1 MRVMCWRGWA
11 CVGLMALVG
20 GGHGAE
26 AFRLDFEGLGAGGE
40 GAGEVLPGWGGTR
53 SLKIRRDAAGTSA
66 RWYALDPGLFA
77 GGVVTLSARVRASSL
92 GRSPNRWNGVKV
104 TLVLDLEDGRRLHPQ
119 LELPMSDFDWAEFRE
134 VVRLRGQ
141 VVRGARLM
149 LGLEQASGEA
159 WFDDI
164 AVIAGAPP
172 REGRRQAERFRG
184 HALPRLRGVM
194 HGPRFEEA
202 NFRDLAQTFRANQV
216 RWQLNWTPM
225 HKAEEWARDLEG
237 FDRWLESVLPDADK
251 AVEACERYGIRM
263 LLDLH
268 TPPGGRREKGICRM
282 FQERRYQDKLVSVWE
297 QLARRYKGRAIIYAY
312 DLLNEPVEGP
322 VVEGCEDWRSLATRV
337 TRAIRAIEPGKP
349 VAFEPAPWGGPDG
362 FDGLVPLDLDRVI
375 YSFHMYRPHL
385 FTHQGVREVPVGAV
399 YPGEIGGERWDKA
412 RMRHELGPAIEFGR
426 EFNVAIHVGEFS
438 AIRWAPEGSA
448 HRWLRDAIELF
459 EEYGWDWTYHA
470 YREWDGWSV
479 EHGED
484 PKDRGPS
491 PEATERMRLLLH
503 WFGKN

>member
-1 MRVMCWRGWA
+1 M
-11 CVGLMALVG
+11 
-20 GGHGAE
+20 
-26 AFRLDFEGLGAGGE
+26 
-40 GAGEVLPGWGGTR
+40 
-53 SLKIRRDAAGTSA
+53 
-66 RWYALDPGLFA
+66 
-77 GGVVTLSARVRASSL
+77 VTLSARVRANSL

-104 TLVLDLEDGRRLHPQ
+104 TLVLELEDGRRLHPQ

-149 LGLEQASGEA
+149 LGLEQVSGEA

-172 REGRRQAERFRG
+172 REGKRQAEKFRG
-184 HALPRLRGVM
+184 HELTRLRGVM
-194 HGPRFEEA
+194 HGPRFDEA

-225 HKAEEWARDLEG
+225 HKAEEWARDLEA
-237 FDRWLESVLPDADK
+237 FDRWLESVLPDTDK

-297 QLARRYKGRAIIYAY
+297 QLARRYRGRAIIYAY

-322 VVEGCEDWRSLATRV
+322 VAEGCDNWRSLATRV

-375 YSFHMYRPHL
+375 YSFHIQCGDPRR
-385 FTHQGVREVPVGAV
+385 GVQRDTLGARRERAPVV
-399 YPGEIGGERWDKA
+399 ERCD
-412 RMRHELGPAIEFGR
+412 R
-426 EFNVAIHVGEFS
+426 
-438 AIRWAPEGSA
+438 AIRGIRLGLDLSCVSGVGWLERRARGGPERSRAEPRTHGA
-448 HRWLRDAIELF
+448 DAALAALVWEQLAWTIE
-459 EEYGWDWTYHA
+459 
-470 YREWDGWSV
+470 
-479 EHGED
+479 
-484 PKDRGPS
+484 
-491 PEATERMRLLLH
+491 
-503 WFGKN
+503 